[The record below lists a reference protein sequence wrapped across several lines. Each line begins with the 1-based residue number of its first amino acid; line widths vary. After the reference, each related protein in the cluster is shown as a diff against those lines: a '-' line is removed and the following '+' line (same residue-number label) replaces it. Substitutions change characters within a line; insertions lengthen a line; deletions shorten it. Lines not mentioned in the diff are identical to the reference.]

1 MNTHGLEESAAVRR
15 INAQC
20 AVALHVP
27 TNHRYR
33 IVMLIEG
40 VGVELEDME
49 RRERHVNWSDWNNPN
64 IWSTT

>member
-1 MNTHGLEESAAVRR
+1 MNGMTESAAVRR

-49 RRERHVNWSDWNNPN
+49 RRERHVTWSEWNNTN
-64 IWSTT
+64 IWSAT

>member
-1 MNTHGLEESAAVRR
+1 MNGMTDSAAVRR

-27 TNHRYR
+27 TNHQYR
-33 IVMLIEG
+33 IVLLIEG

-64 IWSTT
+64 IWSAT